1 MTMVKA
7 ASPKDRGGRPPGA
20 PSPSRRDAGSSNVA
34 TRVVLVVEDHPI
46 IRMGAIQLIEEAGYE
61 AVAATNADEAIIIL
75 EARPDIHLVFTDIEM
90 PGSLDGLKL
99 AHYVRRRWPPVL
111 LIVVSGKTMLDE
123 GQLPKGARFFAKPYN
138 DNAIVETMRD
148 MFAVLD
154 TAA

>member
-1 MTMVKA
+1 MTVVKA
-7 ASPKDRGGRPPGA
+7 ARPKDHELRPGG
-20 PSPSRRDAGSSNVA
+20 STNPSRRDVDRSNIA
-34 TRVVLVVEDHPI
+34 RRIVLVVEDHPI

-61 AVAATNADEAIIIL
+61 AIAATNADEAIIIL

-123 GQLPKGARFFAKPYN
+123 GQLPEGARFFAKPYN
-138 DNAIVETMRD
+138 DNAIVETMRG